1 MDCAGER
8 VEVQV
13 QRPVREDL
21 YAIGR
26 IQKCFGVKGELV
38 VESMTPK
45 AERFAQLERVL
56 VGDHGGNVRPKT
68 FGIEYVRS
76 RRNDVVVKLEG
87 LDDRTSAEELI
98 GDYLF
103 VTNEERISLTPHA
116 YFVHDIV
123 GLKVEDEEGV
133 PIGTVVDV
141 LRLPAEDVYVVRQHS
156 KEFWIP
162 SAREIIRNVDLEKR
176 VLKIRVIEGLLEPR

>member
-13 QRPVREDL
+13 QKPVREDL

-56 VGDHGGNVRPKT
+56 VGDIGGNVRSLR
-68 FGIEYVRS
+68 IEYVRP
-76 RRNDVVVKLEG
+76 RRNGVVVKLEG

-141 LRLPAEDVYVVRQHS
+141 LHLPAEDVYVVRQHS